1 MYLARDVM
9 TTDVFKLRADATV
22 GDAMAE
28 LVDRG
33 ISGAPV
39 VDGRDFGENGGKL
52 VGIISEYQLL
62 EAIYVPQ
69 FKNCPIRDVMSSE
82 VITVTSGALLSDVAN
97 LMMMHRIRRIP
108 VVRGREV
115 VGLIARR
122 DLLRYVI
129 SAGETLE
136 TFLNELTATV

>member
-9 TTDVFKLRADATV
+9 TTDVFKLRADVTV

-33 ISGAPV
+33 ISGTPV
-39 VDGRDFGENGGKL
+39 VDGRGEL
-52 VGIISEYQLL
+52 VGIVSEYQLL

-69 FKNCPIRDVMSSE
+69 FKDSPI
-82 VITVTSGALLSDVAN
+82 
-97 LMMMHRIRRIP
+97 
-108 VVRGREV
+108 
-115 VGLIARR
+115 R

>member
-22 GDAMAE
+22 GVAMTE
-28 LVDRG
+28 LVGRG

-39 VDGRDFGENGGKL
+39 VEGRDEL

-69 FKNCPIRDVMSSE
+69 FQSCRIRDVMSSD
-82 VITVTSGALLSDVAN
+82 VITVTAESLLSDVAN

-108 VVRGREV
+108 VVRNREV
-115 VGLIARR
+115 IGLIARR

-136 TFLNELTATV
+136 TFLNELTAPA